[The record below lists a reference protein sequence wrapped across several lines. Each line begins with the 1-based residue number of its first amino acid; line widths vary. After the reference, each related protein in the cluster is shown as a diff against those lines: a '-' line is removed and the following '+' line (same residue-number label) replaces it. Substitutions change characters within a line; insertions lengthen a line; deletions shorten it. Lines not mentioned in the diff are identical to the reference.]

1 LFKIHKIRNKYFIEG
16 VLPRDPKED
25 IDNNYLEG
33 GEPTLPPFEMKERM
47 YNVIRYLKQNSTKN
61 KQDYLLKKHDIIKIG
76 RVKLKVS
83 TTFNKDKF
91 VLKNKKKARR
101 KEKAQANLQLAQEGQ
116 IVENNVSHQIIV
128 DSGSDKSNYEPLV
141 GEVNYV

>member
-1 LFKIHKIRNKYFIEG
+1 
-16 VLPRDPKED
+16 
-25 IDNNYLEG
+25 
-33 GEPTLPPFEMKERM
+33 MK
-47 YNVIRYLKQNSTKN
+47 
-61 KQDYLLKKHDIIKIG
+61 DYLLKKHDIIKIG

-83 TTFNKDKF
+83 TTFNKDK
-91 VLKNKKKARR
+91 VNLKNKKKARR

-116 IVENNVSHQIIV
+116 IVERDVANQIII